1 MVDSTTFIY
10 ICIFIHLF
18 VYYSYVSNEI
28 HIEPSK
34 GEGTNRARS
43 VKMRAR
49 KKNTEKTAAG
59 EKGGERSEK
68 LACHPLERA

>member
-1 MVDSTTFIY
+1 
-10 ICIFIHLF
+10 
-18 VYYSYVSNEI
+18 
-28 HIEPSK
+28 
-34 GEGTNRARS
+34 
-43 VKMRAR
+43 MRAR